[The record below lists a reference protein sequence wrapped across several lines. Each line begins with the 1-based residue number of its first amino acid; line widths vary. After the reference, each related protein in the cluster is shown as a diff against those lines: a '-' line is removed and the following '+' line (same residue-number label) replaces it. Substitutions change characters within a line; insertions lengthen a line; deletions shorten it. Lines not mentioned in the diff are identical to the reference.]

1 MVTIYKK
8 TIAVSVQTF
17 SISACLKIVRNLKVH
32 VSKSATFHIQDRCKP
47 LKLTKSQK

>member
-32 VSKSATFHIQDRCKP
+32 VSNSATFHIKTVPPQPQRK
-47 LKLTKSQK
+47 QQQ